1 VDRVVDTDN
10 VASFLIFSNSKEG
23 KSTLAST
30 APLPLLVLDAEGSW
44 KFIDEVGYKSGV
56 PLRKKAWNPMLEPIP
71 RYDGTWDVVRVHVDS
86 WQTMQQVY
94 RHLTQVEHD
103 FVTIVLDSVTELQR
117 RCKAN
122 IRTTS
127 PQMDQQRWGQLL
139 DEMDGVIR
147 GFRDL
152 TLLSNTIRC
161 VVFVS
166 EMAMKDG
173 QFRPYMQGQIRD
185 TMPYWVDACGC
196 LFTELRPNGDQ
207 QVKVKRLLIGAG
219 VSAAHVVGER
229 FQGRLPDIVDNPNI
243 TEMMNAIYPGTNG
256 SKESK

>member
-1 VDRVVDTDN
+1 MDRVIDTDN
-10 VASFLIFSNSKEG
+10 VASFLVFSDSKEG
-23 KSTLAST
+23 KSTLTST

-56 PLRKKAWNPMLEPIP
+56 PLRKKPWNPMKEAIP

-86 WQTMQQVY
+86 WETMQQVY
-94 RHLTQVEHD
+94 LHLTQTEHD
-103 FVTIVLDSVTELQR
+103 FVTIVLDSITELQR

-122 IRTTS
+122 IRSVS

-139 DEMDGVIR
+139 DAMDGVIR

-152 TLLSNTIRC
+152 TLMPNTIRC
-161 VVFVS
+161 VIFVS

-173 QFRPYMQGQIRD
+173 KWRPYMQGQIRD

-219 VSAAHVVGER
+219 VSPAHVVGER
-229 FQGRLPDIVDNPNI
+229 FQGRLPDIVDDPNF
-243 TEMMNAIYPGTNG
+243 TEMMKAIYPSTIT
-256 SKESK
+256 STKES